1 MQMPQPPR
9 LRMRVQVI
17 LFTAVRLV
25 VNISTRMIYPF
36 LNAFA
41 SGLGVDLA
49 AVSLAVTARSFTG
62 ALSPFITPI
71 ADKRGRKLSML
82 IGLGLFTLGS
92 GLMALWPS
100 YTTFF
105 ISVNLSFL
113 GMYVYVPTMQS
124 YLGDHVNDSRRGL
137 ALALVEWGWAFSFI
151 LGMPLVGWV
160 MDRYGWQAPFPLL
173 GAAGVLSMILIAWF
187 IPNRRPPAAERSSF
201 WGNLKQVLRSPAA
214 RAALLVS
221 LLLLAANEVVNLVF
235 GAWLEQSFGFKLAA
249 LGAASALIG
258 FSEMGGEISGG
269 VLSDRLGRKKAVI
282 AGMSLIVL
290 VSAALPFIGR
300 TSFGA
305 IAGLFLFY
313 LAFEFADIAIIS
325 IMNGLIPEA
334 RATLMGANVAAM
346 SLGRMLGNLMAPF
359 LFAVGFWLNS
369 VAAIVLTLLALIALT
384 GIKEK
389 SFAQPH

>member
-1 MQMPQPPR
+1 MQLPQPPR
-9 LRMRVQVI
+9 LRMRVQVL

-36 LNAFA
+36 LNTFA
-41 SGLGVDLA
+41 NGLGVDLA
-49 AVSLAVTARSFTG
+49 AISLAVTGRSFSG

-82 IGLGLFTLGS
+82 LGLGLFTLGS
-92 GLMALWPS
+92 GLMAFWPS

-105 ISVNLSFL
+105 ISINLSFL

-124 YLGDHVNDSRRGL
+124 YLGDHVHDSRRGL

-151 LGMPLVGWV
+151 LGMPLVGLV
-160 MDRYGWQAPFPLL
+160 MDRYGWQAPFPILA
-173 GAAGVLSMILIAWF
+173 AAGLLSIFLIAWL
-187 IPNRRPPAAERSSF
+187 IPNVLPPASEKSSF
-201 WGNLKQVLRSPAA
+201 WGNLRQVLHSPNA

-221 LLLLAANEVVNLVF
+221 LLLLAANEVINLVF

-258 FSEMGGEISGG
+258 ISEMGGEISGG
-269 VLSDRLGRKKAVI
+269 VLSDRIGRKKAVVI
-282 AGMSLIVL
+282 GMALIVV

-300 TSFGA
+300 TQFGA

-369 VAAIVLTLLALIALT
+369 VAAIVLTLLALLALT

-389 SFAQPH
+389 TSPS

>member
-1 MQMPQPPR
+1 MQLPHPPR
-9 LRMRVQVI
+9 LRMRVQVL

-49 AVSLAVTARSFTG
+49 AISLAVTARSFTG

-82 IGLGLFTLGS
+82 LGLGLFTLGS
-92 GLMALWPS
+92 GLMAFWPS

-124 YLGDHVNDSRRGL
+124 YLGDHVHDSRRGL

-151 LGMPLVGWV
+151 LGMPLIGLV
-160 MDRYGWQAPFPLL
+160 MDRYGWQAPFPILA
-173 GAAGVLSMILIAWF
+173 AAGLLSIFLIAWL
-187 IPNRRPPAAERSSF
+187 IPNVLPPASENSSF
-201 WGNLKQVLRSPAA
+201 WGNLRQVLHSPNA

-221 LLLLAANEVVNLVF
+221 LLLLAANEVINLVF

-258 FSEMGGEISGG
+258 TSEMGGEISGG
-269 VLSDRLGRKKAVI
+269 VFSDRLGRKKAVI
-282 AGMSLIVL
+282 IGMTLIV
-290 VSAALPFIGR
+290 VISAALPFIGR
-300 TSFGA
+300 TQFGA

-369 VAAIVLTLLALIALT
+369 VAAIVLTLLALLALT
-384 GIKEK
+384 GIKE
-389 SFAQPH
+389 STPSN

>member
-1 MQMPQPPR
+1 MQ
-9 LRMRVQVI
+9 VV
-17 LFTAVRLV
+17 LFTAVRLI

-49 AVSLAVTARSFTG
+49 AVSLALTARSFTG

-82 IGLGLFTLGS
+82 IGLGLFTLGT
-92 GLMALWPS
+92 GLMVFWPC
-100 YTTFF
+100 YTSFF

-113 GMYVYVPTMQS
+113 GMYVYVPSMQS
-124 YLGDHVNDSRRGL
+124 YLGDHVRDSKRGL

-173 GAAGVLSMILIAWF
+173 GAAGVLSLFLIAWL
-187 IPNRRPPAAERSSF
+187 IPNQLPPASDSASF

-221 LLLLAANEVVNLVF
+221 LLLLAANEVINLVF

-258 FSEMGGEISGG
+258 LSEMGGEISGG
-269 VLSDRLGRKKAVI
+269 VLSDRFGRKKAI
-282 AGMSLIVL
+282 LLGMCLIVA

-325 IMNGLIPEA
+325 MMNNLIPEA

-346 SLGRMLGNLMAPF
+346 SLGRMVGNLMAPF

-369 VAAIVLTLLALIALT
+369 VAAIVLTLLALVALT
-384 GIKEK
+384 RIKEK
-389 SFAQPH
+389 AG